1 MEIGRCWVYAPDLTR
16 EGNWLSNTIDHEGPD
31 SPEPLAP
38 FRPEPPAPPRRTGS
52 ATGIRFRILGSL
64 EVASDG
70 ELADLGPPKQRT
82 VLAVLLLHPNEIVPT
97 DQLVELVWNDGPPR
111 TAAHS
116 IQIYMS
122 ELRKVLDPMAG
133 EPVILT
139 RPPGYALQ
147 ADPDSI
153 DAGRFE
159 RLVDEG
165 TRAIAAGDPHRG
177 EVAIREALGL
187 WRGTPLADFA
197 YEEFAQPE
205 IRRLQ
210 ELRLQ
215 AVESLAAA
223 RLAAG
228 SDHEVLP
235 LVEMVIHQDPL
246 RERSREYQMLAM
258 YRTGRHAEALRS
270 FQQFRELLSEEL
282 GLDPSPSL
290 RQLQERILLHDP
302 SLGPPAPSE
311 STSARPPARNPYK
324 GLRPFGEEDVG
335 DFFGREALV
344 ARLLEALQAGSS
356 LVSVVGPSGSGKSSV
371 VNAGL
376 VPALRAGAL
385 PGSERWLI
393 IRMAPGEH
401 PLDGLER
408 VLSEAVADPAS
419 SVGRLEERHSTLRE
433 AAARL
438 APPRGRLA
446 IVIDQFEELFSV
458 ADERARTSFLRS
470 LTTAVSDPQ
479 GQVVVILTLRAD
491 FYDRPLLYP
500 EFAAAFALGVVNVF
514 PMTAGELEAAIGGP
528 ARRVGVEVDPAL
540 LAELVAAMVDQP
552 GALPLLQYALTE
564 LFDRRSDGVLTLEEY
579 RSLGGLPG
587 ALSHRADQLYERLD
601 ESRRRMAMQVFLR
614 LARLGEG
621 TKHSRRRASVRELM
635 DLDFDPVA
643 LSAVLEEFGRH
654 RLLSFDRDP
663 TTGDATVEVAHEAL
677 LWEWERLGGWIER
690 HRGDIRRHDAF
701 TRAVE
706 DWESSGRDPD
716 YLFTGNRLAEFEA
729 WSRDS
734 TLRLTTGERAFLDA
748 ALDRR
753 RAAQEQE
760 RARLE
765 GQVRLHRRAR
775 TRLVALAASLELA
788 LVWTG
793 YEDAGYDDMIEAGFD
808 RGAEA
813 FGPDIV
819 KLSPDELQVEVT
831 LRRLAEEGVPLIVV
845 GGGVTVAEEVDAVAE
860 DYPETRFI
868 TFDYPGERPN
878 VSYLTFKDAEGSFL
892 VGAAAALKSKTGVLG
907 FIGGV
912 DAESIWRFKAGYE
925 SGARAVDPDIEVR
938 SVYLTEPPDWG
949 FGSPTLGAQAADR
962 LYDKG
967 ADVIYHAAGF
977 SGIGLFEVARD
988 RSREEG
994 KQLWAIGVDVDQYR
1008 ALPVLEDLFGEPGL
1022 GTTQPYVLTS
1032 MVKRVDR
1039 ALYAALQ
1046 DYGKGVFT
1054 GGEREFDL
1062 ASGGVDIAYSGGFID
1077 DIRPQIEAL
1086 RARIISGEIEVP
1098 DVPADKTGA
1107 PTGG

>member
-1 MEIGRCWVYAPDLTR
+1 LAD
-16 EGNWLSNTIDHEGPD
+16 TIDHQAPD
-31 SPEPLAP
+31 PPEPP
-38 FRPEPPAPPRRTGS
+38 TQFRPEPSAPLRGTGS

-70 ELADLGPPKQRT
+70 ELADLGPPKQRA

-97 DQLVELVWNDGPPR
+97 DQLIELVWSDGSPR

-139 RPPGYALQ
+139 RPPGYVLR

-187 WRGTPLADFA
+187 WRGTPLSDFA
-197 YEEFAQPE
+197 YEEFAQPD

-270 FQQFRELLSEEL
+270 FQRFRELLSEEL

-311 STSARPPARNPYK
+311 STSGRPPVRNPYK
-324 GLRPFGEEDVG
+324 GLRPFGEEDAG

-344 ARLLEALQAGSS
+344 ARLLEALQAGAS
-356 LVSVVGPSGSGKSSV
+356 LVSVVGPSGSGKSSMV
-371 VNAGL
+371 SAGL

-385 PGSERWLI
+385 PGSDRWLI
-393 IRMAPGEH
+393 VRMAPGEL
-401 PLDGLER
+401 PLDELER
-408 VLSEAVADPAS
+408 VLSEAAADPAS

-438 APPRGRLA
+438 APPGGRLA

-458 ADERARTSFLRS
+458 ADEGARTSFLRS

-479 GQVVVILTLRAD
+479 GQVIVILTLRAD

-500 EFAAAFALGVVNVF
+500 EFATAFALGVVNVF

-587 ALSHRADQLYERLD
+587 ALSRRADQLYERLD
-601 ESRRRMAMQVFLR
+601 ESPRRMAMQVFLR

-690 HRGDIRRHDAF
+690 HRGDLHRHDAF

-706 DWESSGRDPD
+706 DWEFAGRDPD
-716 YLFTGNRLAEFEA
+716 YLFTGTRLVEFQA
-729 WSRDS
+729 WSGDS
-734 TLRLTTGERAFLDA
+734 TLRLTAGERAFLDA

-753 RAAQEQE
+753 RAAQEHE

-765 GQVRLHRRAR
+765 GQLLHRRAR
-775 TRLVALAASLELA
+775 TRLAATWLGNRPPEVA
-788 LVWTG
+788 LVWNG
-793 YEDAGYDDMIEAGFD
+793 YEDAGYEAMVEVGFD
-808 RGAEA
+808 RAAGA
-813 FGPDIV
+813 FGREIV
-819 KLSPDELQVEVT
+819 KLSPDELQLEVT

-845 GGGVTVAEEVDAVAE
+845 GWTPAAEEVDAVAE

-868 TFDYPGERPN
+868 TFDYPSGERPN
-878 VSYLTFKDAEGSFL
+878 VSYLTFKEAEGSFL
-892 VGAAAALKSKTGVLG
+892 VGAAAALKSKTGVIG

-912 DAESIWRFKAGYE
+912 DGEFIWRFQAGYE

-938 SVYLTEPPDWG
+938 SVYLTEPPDFG
-949 FGSPTLGAQAADR
+949 FDSPTLGAQAADR

-1008 ALPVLEDLFGEPGL
+1008 ALPVLEDLYGEPGL
-1022 GTTQPYVLTS
+1022 GATQPYVLTS

-1039 ALYAALQ
+1039 ALNAALQ
-1046 DYGKGVFT
+1046 DSAKGVFT

-1086 RARIISGEIEVP
+1086 RARIISGEIVVP
-1098 DVPADKTGA
+1098 DLPADRTGA
-1107 PTGG
+1107 PTNGGAT